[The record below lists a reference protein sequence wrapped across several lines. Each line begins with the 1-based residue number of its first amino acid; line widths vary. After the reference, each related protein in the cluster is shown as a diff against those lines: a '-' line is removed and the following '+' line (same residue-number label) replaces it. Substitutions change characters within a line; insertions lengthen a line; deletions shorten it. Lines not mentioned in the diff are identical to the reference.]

1 MLDIN
6 SIETD
11 KAIKKVINLG
21 DHVLVHSSLSRMGN
35 FINGPNSIIN
45 SLIDA
50 VGSGGTIIM
59 ITHTFSFAKTKKFSI
74 TSPSESGILSE
85 FFRKYPNVKRSCTPM
100 VSFCALGRLDDYFT
114 QPFDSHLD
122 ETATLSRLLV
132 MDGKILLMGIGF
144 KKCTLYHLSEE
155 RLASPHNFYKNFEG
169 GFYEDEK
176 FVRPISQR
184 YFVRKDIN
192 LKKNGA
198 NVQTIIENKN
208 LVKKTPLGKGYLR
221 SFKARDFDNICMT
234 ELKNNQDFF
243 LEN

>member
-1 MLDIN
+1 MDIN
-6 SIETD
+6 FLDTQ
-11 KAIKKVINLG
+11 KAIKKVINKG
-21 DHVLVHSSLSRMGN
+21 DHVLVHSSLNRMGN
-35 FINGPNSIIN
+35 FINGPDSIIN
-45 SLIDA
+45 CLKDA

-59 ITHTFSFAKTKKFSI
+59 ITHTFSFSKTKKFSI
-74 TSPSESGILSE
+74 DSPSESGVLSE

-100 VSFCALGRLDDYFT
+100 VSFCALGRLDNYFT
-114 QPFDSHLD
+114 QPFNSHLD

-155 RLASPHNFYKNFEG
+155 RLLSPHNFYKTFEG
-169 GFYEDEK
+169 GFYKSGK

-184 YFVRKDIN
+184 YFVRKDVN

-198 NVQTIIENKN
+198 NVQSIIENKN
-208 LVKKTPLGKGYLR
+208 LDKKTKLGRVYLR
-221 SFKARDFDNICMT
+221 SFKARDFDNICMN

-243 LEN
+243 LEK